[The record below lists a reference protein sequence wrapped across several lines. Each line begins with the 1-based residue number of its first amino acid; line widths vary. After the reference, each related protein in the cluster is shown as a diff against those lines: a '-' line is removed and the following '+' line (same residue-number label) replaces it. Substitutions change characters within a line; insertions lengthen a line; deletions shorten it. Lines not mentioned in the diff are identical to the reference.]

1 MTNKKEKTH
10 WDEMKRKNPE
20 KKSGS
25 NQIWQRHNSNRDSA
39 DEKRGRK

>member
-1 MTNKKEKTH
+1 MTEKKEKTYR
-10 WDEMKRKNPE
+10 DEMKRKKPE

-25 NQIWQRHNSNRDSA
+25 NQIWQRHNSNRDFA